1 MKLVLQV
8 IPRLVF
14 HILGYIINIFT
25 DKLKNEPLKF
35 DKAELINLAQFEDR
49 LEIAKY
55 NHEISVFA
63 KSILNMESYLLGVI
77 EVNPR

>member
-1 MKLVLQV
+1 MVLQV
-8 IPRLVF
+8 IPQLVF
-14 HILGYIINIFT
+14 YILGFIIDIFT
-25 DKLKNEPLKF
+25 EKLKNETFKF
-35 DKAELINLAQFEDR
+35 DKAELASLAQFDDR

-77 EVNPR
+77 